1 MHEALDTV
9 IMVDDQDEL
18 DEIELQSRELE
29 DTIGSSSSLHGAARA
44 LLAVEEGGEGGS
56 STSVLSCGIGP
67 SSSCRDLS
75 TSSSRGQVDELG
87 LGSSSSRPTSPR
99 RPDRSPG
106 SMRGEAA
113 AAAAE
118 AASRVSRASSKQ
130 EAAAIHPQPPAIPGS
145 ASAPAADATIIS
157 ASEKQHLIDSEASLL
172 PPSRSAPSLQ
182 RERRPSREDAAAR
195 RDSGEGGAQGAQGA
209 QAVETPQP
217 RARRPSLSAIRDA
230 LPSLPSAA
238 GCNSSPPLRPSDGRY
253 DPVGGSTP
261 SKELDAHDHPHAQA
275 GGGSSGQG
283 GGQGGARS
291 PTCSSGERK
300 GREGAPAADGVSTS
314 DKYKERI
321 ARARRRT
328 ADRIQGVL
336 PLTSPHALL
345 SMDSEREDSP
355 AYSQRS
361 VSLAEGADMPPT
373 DAAGSTSPGS
383 EGEGDARR
391 TGIAAASGVGRE
403 VTAIADE
410 RL

>member
-44 LLAVEEGGEGGS
+44 LLAVEEDGGGGS

-87 LGSSSSRPTSPR
+87 LSSSRPTSPR

-217 RARRPSLSAIRDA
+217 RARRPSFSAIRDA